1 VSVPRRLVTPRGVR
15 LAVERVLGDPRYA
28 RGAGELGEWAA
39 RNDGAARAADA
50 VEAFA
55 AREARA

>member
-1 VSVPRRLVTPRGVR
+1 MTTPRGVR
-15 LAVERVLGDPRYA
+15 LAVEKLLGDPAYA
-28 RGAGELGEWAA
+28 RRARELAKWAA
-39 RNDGAARAADA
+39 RNDGGRRAAAA